1 MKKWFD
7 TLSRTLFLYNFSIRS
22 RLILYFL
29 FLVLLPTTIISITVY
44 NKSTDII
51 TRNVNT
57 SIENNLNL
65 MQDNLAQRF
74 AAADNSMIALYLNTE
89 FADLISSNRPT
100 DSTGIINELAA
111 LNKLLENFPGS
122 GTPGS
127 SFVPM
132 LYMLNRPEYTQYNFS
147 RRVFNLDLI
156 SLKPW
161 YLSIPPRSD
170 FTVVGLSSLDSK
182 FTLKFAKRLFGIRH
196 AQLPYVGLLT
206 IDIPVTEFG
215 NLLEHY
221 KPTAGS
227 RIYIADQTGTIA
239 ISPDAGLVGQ
249 NISTQDYY
257 SHMRSTD
264 DNRAG
269 LHSFR
274 QVMQGEN
281 MLVSYIKM
289 PDTGWTILSFS
300 PVSELNGELASFQRV
315 MYIAIGICMLISL
328 MMALLLSENISAPIR
343 KFIQSMSHAESGNF
357 NITIRYRRKDEFSYL
372 FNRYNK
378 LLQQIKALI
387 DKLYV
392 TELRKK
398 EAELKTLQAQ
408 INPHFLYNTLDS
420 INWIAIN
427 HNIPEISHM
436 VTALSDFFRYS
447 LSKGRNIIP
456 LRDELRQV
464 DSYLQIQQF
473 RFQDK
478 LEYEL
483 EETDPRLLEECLV
496 VKLSLQP
503 LVENAI
509 IHGIQKRRGK
519 GKVRIRVECP
529 HEILSVSVFDDGVG
543 ADPERL
549 NQLLTG
555 KQQDNLSY
563 GIRNVHT
570 RIQQFFGEAYGIRY
584 YANTEDG
591 CGLLAMI
598 RFPVVTTWDEVMED
612 VDDDRSR

>member
-1 MKKWFD
+1 MKKLFD
-7 TLSRTLFLYNFSIRS
+7 TLSKTLFLYNFSIRS

-44 NKSTDII
+44 NKSADII

-65 MQDNLAQRF
+65 VQDNLAQRF
-74 AAADNSMIALYLNTE
+74 ESANNSMVSLYLNTE

-111 LNKLLENFPGS
+111 LNKMLENFPAN
-122 GTPGS
+122 GTSGS

-147 RRVFNLDLI
+147 RRVFNIDQI

-161 YLSIPPRSD
+161 YLGIPARSD
-170 FTVVGLSSLDSK
+170 FTVVGLSSLDSR

-206 IDIPVTEFG
+206 IDIPVTEFST
-215 NLLEHY
+215 LLEHY
-221 KPTAGS
+221 KPTTGS

-239 ISPDAGLVGQ
+239 ISPEETLIGQ

-257 SHMRSTD
+257 GKMAAEPAD
-264 DNRAG
+264 PDIF
-269 LHSFR
+269 HSFDH
-274 QVMQGEN
+274 VIQGEN
-281 MLVSYIKM
+281 MLVSYKKIKA
-289 PDTGWTILSFS
+289 TGWTILSIS
-300 PVSELNGELASFQRV
+300 PISELNGELASFRRV
-315 MYIAIGICMLISL
+315 MYVVIGICMLVSL

-357 NITIRYRRKDEFSYL
+357 NIIIRYRRKDEFSYL

-420 INWIAIN
+420 INWLAIN
-427 HNIPEISHM
+427 HDVPEISHM
-436 VTALSDFFRYS
+436 VTSLSDFFRYS

-456 LRDELRQV
+456 LRDELKQV
-464 DSYLQIQQF
+464 ESYLEIQQF

-478 LEYEL
+478 LAYEL
-483 EETDPRLLEECLV
+483 EKADPRLLEECLV
-496 VKLSLQP
+496 VKLSIQP

-509 IHGIQKRRGK
+509 IHGIQQRRGK
-519 GKVRIRVECP
+519 GTIRIRVDSS
-529 HEILSVSVFDDGVG
+529 HDILCISVFDDGVG

-549 NQLLTG
+549 NQLLTD
-555 KQQDNLSY
+555 QQGNQSY
-563 GIRNVHT
+563 GIRNVHM
-570 RIQQFFGEAYGIRY
+570 RIQQFFGESYGIRY
-584 YANTEDG
+584 YANTEDQA
-591 CGLLAMI
+591 GLLAVI
-598 RFPVVTTWDEVMED
+598 RFPVVTTWDEVIED
-612 VDDDRSR
+612 VDDDHSG